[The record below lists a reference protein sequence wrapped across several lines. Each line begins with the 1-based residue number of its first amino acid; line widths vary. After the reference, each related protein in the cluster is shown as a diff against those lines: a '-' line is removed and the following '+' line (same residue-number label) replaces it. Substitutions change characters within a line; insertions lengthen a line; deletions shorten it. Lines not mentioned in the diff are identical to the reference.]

1 MVFSLFFALGD
12 IDLRRLAGCS
22 SLNELYEKSSCSL
35 YLDNIS
41 VPLIFMNALDDP
53 IIPIPLLGIAKKYA
67 GIFKLY
73 FTNFDVGVF
82 NLFNHAETHDK
93 SAFILSTHGGHL
105 GFYEGGLIKP
115 NCVTW

>member
-1 MVFSLFFALGD
+1 MLRKSVMPFSALFIMVFSLFFFALGD
-12 IDLRRLAGCS
+12 IDPRRLAGCS

-67 GIFKLY
+67 GIYTLKFY
-73 FTNFDVGVF
+73 FD
-82 NLFNHAETHDK
+82 L
-93 SAFILSTHGGHL
+93 
-105 GFYEGGLIKP
+105 
-115 NCVTW
+115 